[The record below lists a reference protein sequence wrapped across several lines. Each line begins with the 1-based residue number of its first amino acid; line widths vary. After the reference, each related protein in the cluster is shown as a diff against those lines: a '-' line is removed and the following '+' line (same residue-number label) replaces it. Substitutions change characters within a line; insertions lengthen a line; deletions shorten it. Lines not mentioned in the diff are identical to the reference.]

1 MPGRRRSLM
10 NTNAVFDAASSVHL
24 ENVQS
29 GSVCSYCHVRSS
41 LRIVVAELLF
51 KNQILR
57 FVSVAGTR

>member
-1 MPGRRRSLM
+1 M